1 MASKDENSDKIGTDA
16 LAHRKDV
23 LRAKDIIPSRQ
34 SDAAVK
40 TEGKAAAIPKFD
52 LAEDIMAQQRKV
64 AAMKRKA
71 PSPRIETK
79 EEKPRIE
86 SAGHGIERLVPE
98 LPERD
103 KIIAEIVARDIEK
116 LCRGEYL
123 TR

>member
-1 MASKDENSDKIGTDA
+1 VANKDENSDKIYAGGPA
-16 LAHRKDV
+16 YRRDV

-71 PSPRIETK
+71 PSPRIETE

-86 SAGHGIERLVPE
+86 SADHGIKRPVPE

>member
-1 MASKDENSDKIGTDA
+1 MASKDENSDKISTDA
-16 LAHRKDV
+16 LPHRKDV

-40 TEGKAAAIPKFD
+40 TEGKPAAIPKFD

-71 PSPRIETK
+71 PSPKIETK

-86 SAGHGIERLVPE
+86 SADHGIERPVPE
-98 LPERD
+98 LPEQD